1 MVFHTK
7 ESVSP
12 LIVHGRD
19 IIFTDSYAKIRKILI
34 IVKVKRNINK
44 KLKKKKKKSLQ
55 NITKQQPT
63 PLSHIFIA
71 CYYV

>member
-44 KLKKKKKKSLQ
+44 KLKKKKKE
-55 NITKQQPT
+55 I
-63 PLSHIFIA
+63 IA
-71 CYYV
+71 EHH